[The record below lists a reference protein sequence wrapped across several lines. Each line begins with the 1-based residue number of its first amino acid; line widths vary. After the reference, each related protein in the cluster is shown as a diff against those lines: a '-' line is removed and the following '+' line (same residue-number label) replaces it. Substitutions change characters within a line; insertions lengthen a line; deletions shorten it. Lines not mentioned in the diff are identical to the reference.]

1 MLGTSSKYDY
11 IPAPVVNKILLHNDM
26 QYHPRIKG
34 QINEDNPGPG
44 AHF

>member
-11 IPAPVVNKILLHNDM
+11 IPAPVVNKILLHNGM
-26 QYHPRIKG
+26 QDHAGIKRH
-34 QINEDNPGPG
+34 INEEIPGPG